1 MKLNIR
7 TRIVFISIAILFS
20 FYVINF
26 IIFDSHHTQP
36 VAPRAFVLGF
46 ITNIE
51 QANNFLLT
59 NNYFQFNTKLFY
71 RDLPENDIV
80 KRSTANIQF
89 IHTESV
95 FGSNVYQSAYHVI
108 YNYLKGYAVAKD
120 KVVIVNPQHV
130 FFYQH
135 PFSRIRH
142 NKLYI
147 AQDVATTRSNSDLAQ
162 ALYTC
167 LHFNV
172 HHFEYNRRAYNTN
185 VIAGEWQ
192 IVGPLLKC
200 ILQYNVQHTTYCEV
214 AALNF
219 CVHYKF
225 ANKLPWHTDLI
236 NTKYLHCNGQFPITQ
251 NNCHQLTHKKPLNIK
266 IRNGTLLTT

>member
-20 FYVINF
+20 FYVVNF
-26 IIFDSHHTQP
+26 IIFDSYHTQP

-46 ITNIE
+46 ITNMK
-51 QANNFLLT
+51 QADNFLLT

-80 KRSTANIQF
+80 KRSTENIQF

-130 FFYQH
+130 FFLST
-135 PFSRIRH
+135 PIF
-142 NKLYI
+142 
-147 AQDVATTRSNSDLAQ
+147 T
-162 ALYTC
+162 
-167 LHFNV
+167 
-172 HHFEYNRRAYNTN
+172 
-185 VIAGEWQ
+185 
-192 IVGPLLKC
+192 
-200 ILQYNVQHTTYCEV
+200 HTT
-214 AALNF
+214 
-219 CVHYKF
+219 
-225 ANKLPWHTDLI
+225 
-236 NTKYLHCNGQFPITQ
+236 Q
-251 NNCHQLTHKKPLNIK
+251 
-266 IRNGTLLTT
+266 